1 MAAINSAPRINLR
14 RTFGSVAVLL
24 VLGLL
29 WLAFFGGGS
38 PSSTEGQDFL
48 GPSSSPLESTGIGFQ
63 PIDSAIISS
72 ISSAGV
78 AKAGMLPG
86 SGDNV
91 AVLALAGGGAVAFST
106 LIIASTLKLRFGS
119 FFLVRTHLRQ
129 ITGA

>member
-14 RTFGSVAVLL
+14 RAFGSVAVLL

-38 PSSTEGQDFL
+38 PASTEGQDFL

-63 PIDSAIISS
+63 PIISS

-78 AKAGMLPG
+78 AKAGVLPG

-119 FFLVRTHLRQ
+119 FSLVRTHLWQ